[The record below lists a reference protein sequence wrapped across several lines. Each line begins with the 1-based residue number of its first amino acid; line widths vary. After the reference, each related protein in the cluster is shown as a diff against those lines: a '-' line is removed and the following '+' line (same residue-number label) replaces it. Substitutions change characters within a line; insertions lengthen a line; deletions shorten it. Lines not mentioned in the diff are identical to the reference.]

1 MRLLLA
7 VLAGILLV
15 TFPLPALA
23 VSDNVN
29 VTINVAQVL
38 VVEYTGD
45 PVIMFDIGYDDLI
58 EGSLGIM
65 NSGDILWWANIA
77 PWMISVERSEW
88 QTDDGDPD
96 FEFWLQVKYGPPD
109 NDRWVTVLVNTHPD
123 APADWIFSEDLGLTT
138 GHGVIQGVDWKVKEL
153 TWDVQPGTYWCTVYF
168 TIEAII

>member
-1 MRLLLA
+1 M
-7 VLAGILLV
+7 AGILLV
-15 TFPLPALA
+15 TFPLPAFA

-45 PVIMFDIGYDDLI
+45 PVILFEIGNDDLI

-65 NSGDILWWANIA
+65 NCGDILWWSNIA
-77 PWMISVERSEW
+77 PWKITIERSEW

-96 FEFWLQVKYGPPD
+96 LEFWLQVKYGPPD

-123 APADWIFSEDLGLTT
+123 APGDWIFSANLGVRT
-138 GHGVIQGVDWKVKEL
+138 GYGIIEGVDWKIKEL
-153 TWDVQPGTYWCTVYF
+153 NRDVQPGTYWCTVYF
-168 TIEAII
+168 SMEAII